1 MLAFINQNISSVSF
15 SPTQPKRPPD
25 KSPPDTSLSPPDAL
39 PGQQGQGSC
48 APPVPCHPAVPHLSS
63 CLTPFIF
70 KWLSLGFAFFYLNC
84 GFAAVTF
91 LPAPRRGGQQLPM
104 AAPRSLLTRGFE
116 RVQSLACLCLL
127 AIALNRAF
135 RWIFFFFTRLP
146 GKTSS
151 ETFPL
156 SGFLIFTLTL

>member
-39 PGQQGQGSC
+39 PGQQGRGSC

-91 LPAPRRGGQQLPM
+91 LLAPRRGGQQLPM

-116 RVQSLACLCLL
+116 RVQSLPCLCLL

-135 RWIFFFFTRLP
+135 RWIFFFSPACLGRHHQRH
-146 GKTSS
+146 
-151 ETFPL
+151 FP
-156 SGFLIFTLTL
+156 SQAF